1 MAKTTYTGANV
12 APTTD
17 TFTEWVDLTNRIT
30 YDLSTIVITTAAVA
44 QPSGTNHAETTG
56 NGHVNGYFSS
66 NYLVANTQLRG
77 GTTSASANL
86 IIGSATHPAA
96 NLTLDMGTATK
107 AWGNVYANNIRAF
120 GDLEASYTSDQTL
133 KLNVRAIP
141 DTWEI
146 LEQINGYLFE
156 WDAKD
161 HRDGQTDIGVIAQE
175 VQNVLPYL
183 VNERDD
189 GKLSVKYQSL
199 IPLLIDAVKNLKQE
213 VDDLKEIEDGRTQ
226 GK

>member
-17 TFTEWVDLTNRIT
+17 TYSEWVDLTNRIT
-30 YDLSTIVITTAAVA
+30 YDMSDVVITVA
-44 QPSGTNHAETTG
+44 DVSQPSGTNHAETTG

-86 IIGSATHPAA
+86 IIGSATHPGA
-96 NLTLDMGTATK
+96 NLTLDMGTTTM
-107 AWGNVYANNIRAF
+107 AWGNVYANNLRAF
-120 GDLEASYTSDQTL
+120 GDVEANYSSDETF
-133 KLNVRAIP
+133 KVNVRAIP

-146 LEQINGYLFE
+146 LQQINGYLFE
-156 WDAKD
+156 WDIDD
-161 HRDGQTDIGVIAQE
+161 HRKDQTDIGVIAQE
-175 VQNVLPYL
+175 VQQVLPYL
-183 VNERDD
+183 VNERED
-189 GKLSVKYQSL
+189 GKLAVKYQSL
-199 IPLLIDAVKNLKQE
+199 IPLLIDAVKSLKQE
-213 VDDLKEIEDGRTQ
+213 VDDLKEIVDGRTQ